1 MLEILGEAT
10 RRPAQPDSETDL
22 EEGLAL
28 YRELFTGKL
37 AVGLDG
43 PPKIKRSRRGP
54 LSKSNMWPS
63 VPIANQIGLS
73 GSYRHFGHSRVEVA
87 VKDGLPPR
95 IAEFIRQQ
103 VLVELSNAEK
113 IIEDLVDN
121 DLCREMGIGK
131 NELSDFRGHRVGFPR
146 DENPFKDGFFTP
158 SGKLEFYSETL
169 AQGGLDPLPD
179 HVPLAE
185 GSETPA
191 VLKKYPLQLIVP
203 PIHHFLNS
211 CFGEVEDCIFAERKP
226 YLFIHPEDA
235 VSRGIEEGDL
245 VKVFNDRGEN
255 CRFAKVGERAL
266 PGVAVTEGIWWTKLS
281 PGRKGTNQLTSER
294 LTDLGRAA
302 PLHSNLVEVE
312 KVESNVAQALLE
324 DYPQAA
330 I

>member
-1 MLEILGEAT
+1 VIEGLKREDLFTVVHDVVLTDTVDYADIVLPAPTFLETEDLYFSYGQYYLQWATPAIQPLGEAK
-10 RRPAQPDSETDL
+10 SNW
-22 EEGLAL
+22 
-28 YRELFTGKL
+28 ELFSVL
-37 AVGLDG
+37 AKKMG
-43 PPKIKRSRRGP
+43 
-54 LSKSNMWPS
+54 
-63 VPIANQIGLS
+63 
-73 GSYRHFGHSRVEVA
+73 FEEA
-87 VKDGLPPR
+87 VFQEG
-95 IAEFIRQQ
+95 
-103 VLVELSNAEK
+103 AEK

-255 CRFAKVGERAL
+255 YRFAKVGERAL